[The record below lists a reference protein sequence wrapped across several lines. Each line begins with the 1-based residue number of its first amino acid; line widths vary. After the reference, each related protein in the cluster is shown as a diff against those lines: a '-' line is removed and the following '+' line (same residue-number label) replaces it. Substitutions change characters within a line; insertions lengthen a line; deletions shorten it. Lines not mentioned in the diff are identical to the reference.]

1 MKRTL
6 ALLICGLLT
15 ASIVGCEASAKV
27 GDTDDTTADHKTEY
41 KKTTYRNDGGD
52 RTVKTET
59 RTERSY

>member
-6 ALLICGLLT
+6 AMLICGLVTTSLL
-15 ASIVGCEASAKV
+15 VGCEASAKV
-27 GDTDDTTADHKTEY
+27 GDTDEGSHKTEY
-41 KKTTYRNDGGD
+41 KKTEYRDDGD